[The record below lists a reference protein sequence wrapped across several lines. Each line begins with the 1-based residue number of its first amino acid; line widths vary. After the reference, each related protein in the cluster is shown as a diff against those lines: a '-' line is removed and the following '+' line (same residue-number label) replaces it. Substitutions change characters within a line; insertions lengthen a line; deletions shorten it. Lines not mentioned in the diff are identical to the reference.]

1 MNRGR
6 KRKRVSLDDDDGGGD
21 DSISCFLHDHNI
33 MVVVNVRLKLAQ
45 KITLYR

>member
-21 DSISCFLHDHNI
+21 DGISCFLHDHNGGGVQANGEI
-33 MVVVNVRLKLAQ
+33 
-45 KITLYR
+45 YFF